1 MFLTCRAF
9 VSIQKVFLFSVD
21 AFHPP
26 KKGAG
31 ELFLKNSE
39 RNFGL
44 FDLKLLNVKRK
55 REEVNEWPMVQ
66 NRIHVRNYSL
76 F

>member
-1 MFLTCRAF
+1 MSQFRR
-9 VSIQKVFLFSVD
+9 SVFLFSVD
-21 AFHPP
+21 AFHPT

-55 REEVNEWPMVQ
+55 REEDNTEPG
-66 NRIHVRNYSL
+66 R
-76 F
+76 

>member
-1 MFLTCRAF
+1 MFLTYGSC
-9 VSIQKVFLFSVD
+9 VSIQRVFLFSVD

-44 FDLKLLNVKRK
+44 FDLKLLNVNRK
-55 REEVNEWPMVQ
+55 REEDNVVADSAEP
-66 NRIHVRNYSL
+66 HSHA
-76 F
+76 

>member
-9 VSIQKVFLFSVD
+9 ISIQKVFLFSVD

-26 KKGAG
+26 KEGAG

-55 REEVNEWPMVQ
+55 REEDNAVADGAEP
-66 NRIHVRNYSL
+66 HSHA
-76 F
+76 